1 MICANHLQVGY
12 EDNIIIEDL
21 SLNIPKGKVVSIIGP
36 NGCGKS
42 TLLKTLCRMLK
53 PIKGEIFLEDT
64 PIRQLKSKVVAQK
77 VALLAQHNS
86 APADMTVKQ
95 LVYYGRYPHKS
106 WHQGRTKEDEEIVH
120 WAMQST
126 GVVAYKERKVATLS
140 GGERQ
145 RVWLAMAL
153 AQKPDI
159 LFLDEPTTYLDIS
172 HQLELMELVKEIN
185 EKLNMTIVMV
195 LHELNQASRYSDYLY
210 IMKKGKIVA
219 SGKPRDIINKDIL
232 QEVYQIE
239 CEIDQ
244 DPLSENPRIHP
255 MTIYK
260 ESV

>member
-1 MICANHLQVGY
+1 
-12 EDNIIIEDL
+12 
-21 SLNIPKGKVVSIIGP
+21 
-36 NGCGKS
+36 
-42 TLLKTLCRMLK
+42 MLK
-53 PIKGEIFLEDT
+53 PIKGEVLLEDK
-64 PIRQLKSKVVAQK
+64 PMSQLKSKVVAQK

-86 APADMTVKQ
+86 APTDMTVKQ
-95 LVYYGRYPHKS
+95 LVYYGRYPHKR
-106 WHQGRTKEDEEIVH
+106 WCQRRNREDEEIVN
-120 WAMQST
+120 WSMQST
-126 GVVAYKERKVATLS
+126 GVLAYKERRVATLS

-185 EKLNMTIVMV
+185 NKFNMTIVMV
-195 LHELNQASRYSDYLY
+195 LHELNQASRYSDYLF
-210 IMKKGKIVA
+210 IMKKGNIVA
-219 SGKPRDIINKDIL
+219 SGKPKDIINEDIL
-232 QEVYQIE
+232 QEVYPIE

-244 DPLSENPRIHP
+244 DPISENPRIHP

>member
-106 WHQGRTKEDEEIVH
+106 WHKGRTKEDEEIVH

-126 GVVAYKERKVATLS
+126 GVLAYKERKVNALS

-210 IMKKGKIVA
+210 IMKKGQIVA
-219 SGKPRDIINKDIL
+219 SGKPKDIINKDIL
-232 QEVYQIE
+232 QEVYRIE